1 MTRRSYGQILTDIT
15 AIPSDPTGDYAKCP
29 NSGQTLKVAASRS
42 CNCALQSFSFRL
54 NLPHHLVLR
63 AAVSKSLAR
72 PEPSMLSPVV
82 NYGGGILAPTDLA
95 A

>member
-1 MTRRSYGQILTDIT
+1 M
-15 AIPSDPTGDYAKCP
+15 
-29 NSGQTLKVAASRS
+29 KVAASHS
-42 CNCALQSFSFRL
+42 YNCAIQSFNFRL
-54 NLPHHLVLR
+54 NLPHHQVLR